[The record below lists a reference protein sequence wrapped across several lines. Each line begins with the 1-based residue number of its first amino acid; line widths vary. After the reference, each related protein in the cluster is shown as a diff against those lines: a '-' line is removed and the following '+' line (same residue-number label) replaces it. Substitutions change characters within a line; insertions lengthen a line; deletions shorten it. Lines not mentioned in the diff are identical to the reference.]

1 CAAEKRRRRKRGR
14 YPDPAA
20 RPFINAAVC
29 EGCGDCGEVSNCVA
43 IQPLETELGRKRAI
57 DQSACNKDFSCLK
70 GFCPSFVTVY
80 GAVPRKPE
88 GIGAVPFPAPPAPK
102 AASAREPYGIVVT
115 GIGGTG
121 VVTIGAV
128 LAMAA
133 HLEGKGVSVLDVAG
147 LAQKNGAV
155 FSHIRIADDPDT
167 LHAVRIAA
175 GGARLLIGCDMVTA
189 AGAETLG
196 KLRADHTR
204 AIVNAH
210 RTMTADFTHRPD
222 LAFPDEGLR
231 SVLVDATGAGAD
243 FVDATGLALALL
255 GDSIAANMF
264 MVGFAYQKGLLPLT
278 AEAIG
283 RAIELNG
290 VAVEFNQQAFL
301 WGRRAAFDPGAVARV
316 ARPVPAEEAP
326 SVDEF
331 VTRRVADL
339 TAYQNAAYARR
350 YADMIGKARA
360 AEAARAK
367 GMTGLVDAVA
377 RAYFKLLAHKDEYE
391 VARLYTDGAFARELA
406 LRFQGKARLGFHLAP
421 PLFAKRDPA
430 TGHLKK
436 REYGPWVMSA
446 FRVVAALKGLRGT
459 PFDVF
464 GYAAERKM
472 ERQLIAEYEA
482 VLAQILAGLSP
493 DNHVLAVEIAALP
506 LQIRGFGHV
515 KERNRLAVKDCET
528 KLLTRFRGPGVS
540 ADAAV

>member
-1 CAAEKRRRRKRGR
+1 
-14 YPDPAA
+14 
-20 RPFINAAVC
+20 
-29 EGCGDCGEVSNCVA
+29 
-43 IQPLETELGRKRAI
+43 
-57 DQSACNKDFSCLK
+57 
-70 GFCPSFVTVY
+70 
-80 GAVPRKPE
+80 
-88 GIGAVPFPAPPAPK
+88 
-102 AASAREPYGIVVT
+102 
-115 GIGGTG
+115 
-121 VVTIGAV
+121 
-128 LAMAA
+128 
-133 HLEGKGVSVLDVAG
+133 
-147 LAQKNGAV
+147 
-155 FSHIRIADDPDT
+155 
-167 LHAVRIAA
+167 
-175 GGARLLIGCDMVTA
+175 
-189 AGAETLG
+189 
-196 KLRADHTR
+196 
-204 AIVNAH
+204 
-210 RTMTADFTHRPD
+210 
-222 LAFPDEGLR
+222 
-231 SVLVDATGAGAD
+231 
-243 FVDATGLALALL
+243 L

-316 ARPVPAEEAP
+316 ARPAPAEEAP
-326 SVDEF
+326 SLDEF

-350 YADMIGKARA
+350 YADLIERVRA

-367 GMTGLVDAVA
+367 GMTGLADAVA
-377 RAYFKLLAHKDEYE
+377 RAYFKLLAYKDEYE

-406 LRFQGKARLGFHLAP
+406 LQFQGKARLGFHLAP
-421 PLFAKRDPA
+421 PLFAERDPA

-464 GYAAERKM
+464 GYAAERRM

-493 DNHVLAVEIAALP
+493 DNHALAVEIAALP

-540 ADAAV
+540 ADAAE